1 MRLTQLR
8 QADLNLLVVFAVMA
22 EECNVSRAASR
33 LLLSQPAVSRA
44 LQRLRELFHDDLL
57 VRTAL
62 SYELTPQGQRL
73 MQELEVM
80 LPRLDRLISGGEFD
94 PMKEVARF
102 KIAVTDYAA
111 SVFAPLLCR
120 EVLPVSPKVTLE
132 LNGWRSDRFEALS
145 RGSLDLVL
153 DAEEVKMPPSPLQRL
168 ELYEEEFVCVVASGR
183 ARGDKLTLKQYLD
196 GEHIGISTLGAS
208 QTVPDDRLAAL
219 GHKRNVVVHVPYFA
233 AAIHSVPQT
242 KLIATVPRRLALEY
256 ARDRRIRFLAPPEL
270 LHSFKYVMVWHPR
283 VNTDAA
289 HIWLRKTIQSLGRAL
304 AARP

>member
-44 LQRLRELFHDDLL
+44 LQRLRELFHDDLV

-80 LPRLDRLISGGEFD
+80 LPRLDRLMSGGEFD

-153 DAEEVKMPPSPLQRL
+153 DEEGVMPSPLQRL

-183 ARGDKLTLKQYLD
+183 ARGDRLTLKQYLD

-208 QTVPDDRLAAL
+208 QTVPDDRLAVL
-219 GHKRNVVVHVPYFA
+219 GHKRNVVVHLPYF
-233 AAIHSVPQT
+233 
-242 KLIATVPRRLALEY
+242 
-256 ARDRRIRFLAPPEL
+256 
-270 LHSFKYVMVWHPR
+270 
-283 VNTDAA
+283 
-289 HIWLRKTIQSLGRAL
+289 
-304 AARP
+304 

>member
-22 EECNVSRAASR
+22 KECNVSRAASR
-33 LLLSQPAVSRA
+33 LLLSQPAVSRS

-62 SYELTPQGQRL
+62 SYEITPQGQRL

-102 KIAVTDYAA
+102 KIGVTDYAA
-111 SVFAPLLCR
+111 SVFSPLLCR
-120 EVLPVSPKVTLE
+120 EVLPVSPRVTLE
-132 LNGWRSDRFEALS
+132 LNGWRSDRFEAL
-145 RGSLDLVL
+145 
-153 DAEEVKMPPSPLQRL
+153 
-168 ELYEEEFVCVVASGR
+168 
-183 ARGDKLTLKQYLD
+183 
-196 GEHIGISTLGAS
+196 
-208 QTVPDDRLAAL
+208 
-219 GHKRNVVVHVPYFA
+219 
-233 AAIHSVPQT
+233 
-242 KLIATVPRRLALEY
+242 ATVPRRLALEY
-256 ARDRRIRFLAPPEL
+256 ARDRRIKLLAPPEP

-289 HIWLRKTIQSLGRAL
+289 HIWLRKTIQNLGRSLAL
-304 AARP
+304 AG

>member
-22 EECNVSRAASR
+22 EERNVSRAASR
-33 LLLSQPAVSRA
+33 LLVSQPAVSRA

-57 VRTAL
+57 VRTAT

-94 PMKEVARF
+94 PAKEVARF
-102 KIAVTDYAA
+102 RIAVTDQAA
-111 SVFAPLLCR
+111 TVFSPLLCR
-120 EVLPVSPKVTLE
+120 EILPVAGKVAFE
-132 LNGWRSDRFEALS
+132 LMGWRPDRFEALA

-153 DAEEVKMPPSPLQRL
+153 DAEEVKIPSPLQRM
-168 ELYEEEFVCVVASGR
+168 ELYEEEFVCVVSASRGR
-183 ARGDKLTLKQYLD
+183 GEKLTLKQYLE
-196 GEHIGISTLGAS
+196 GEHIGVSTLGDS
-208 QTVPDDRLAAL
+208 QTIPDDRLAAL
-219 GHKRNVVVHVPYFA
+219 GHKRNVVVQVPYFS

-242 KLIATVPRRLALEY
+242 KLIATVPRRFAQAY
-256 ARDRRIRFLAPPEL
+256 ARDRRIKLLVPPEPM
-270 LHSFKYVMVWHPR
+270 HSFKYVMVWHPR

-289 HIWLRKTIQSLGRAL
+289 HIWLRKTIQMLGRSL
-304 AARP
+304 SEQDS